1 MVKIFDPDHPG
12 NVEHRDFLQVEQDAW
27 KARRR
32 IGDIPMRVISADY
45 PEEWIKQEPFPE
57 VHSDMRRNVEGQKG
71 WLDASPQA
79 KQIVVD
85 TGHDVMDEQPDVVID
100 AILDVAREARA
111 KQR

>member
-1 MVKIFDPDHPG
+1 
-12 NVEHRDFLQVEQDAW
+12 
-27 KARRR
+27 
-32 IGDIPMRVISADY
+32 MRVISADY
-45 PEEWIKQEPFPE
+45 PASFINEEPNLEARKE
-57 VHSDMRRNVEGQKG
+57 MRRNVELQKG
-71 WLDASPQA
+71 WLVLSPQA